1 MADVFLNPM
10 RIQLNINA
18 VRPHVLICSSTA
30 LSADASY
37 EGTAV
42 AVTPLALDG
51 YEPSGYEC
59 GCRTCDR
66 VFSSEEAF
74 DLHRVGDYSEGRK
87 CADNPATQGLTLSS
101 RGIWQRDRSAN
112 AAGGES

>member
-1 MADVFLNPM
+1 MLLLTSNSPASNKPPLST
-10 RIQLNINA
+10 LIN
-18 VRPHVLICSSTA
+18 SSHSSSPLERE
-30 LSADASY
+30 LS
-37 EGTAV
+37 
-42 AVTPLALDG
+42 LMG
-51 YEPSGYEC
+51 YQPAGFEC
-59 GCRTCDR
+59 VCRTCDR

>member
-1 MADVFLNPM
+1 MTEVLLVPM
-10 RIQLNINA
+10 RTQLHINA
-18 VRPHVLICSSTA
+18 VRSNAMLRSSA
-30 LSADASY
+30 AFSADATDK
-37 EGTAV
+37 GTPE

-59 GCRTCDR
+59 GCRTCDQ

-87 CADNPATQGLTLSS
+87 CAHNPATQGLTLSS

-112 AAGGES
+112 AEGGGS